1 MCAINPK
8 HKKRFIL
15 DCYTSDPELTAK
27 EFLELAIS
35 EAVETE
41 VKMNSANPHLRWH
54 VKESNEEAD

>member
-27 EFLELAIS
+27 EFVELAMN
-35 EAVETE
+35 EAVNTE
-41 VKMNSANPHLRWH
+41 VQMNTNNPHLRWH
-54 VKESNEEAD
+54 LKETDQEAD